1 MPTYEDIDANKNG
14 KGFDIDSLEISL
26 SHPVQLCAINL
37 DSAEDN
43 KIIVAS
49 SLKNVAFL
57 KEESVNLKMD
67 IINDYKYSI
76 KFDGIVVQAMV
87 PFDDDKYLAV
97 ASVDQLKEY
106 LPKNVDLDI
115 NRDLMGV
122 AFDAF
127 VVNRGNKNGHII
139 STDVALAMVENFV
152 NKPFNIEHNR
162 KVVVGFCTG
171 YGFSE
176 FGSSKPLTLEQVKSM
191 KEPFNV
197 VLSGYVWKI
206 VNPDFAKELV
216 ESSDPSSNKY
226 LSVSASWE
234 LGFNEFNIA
243 KGNKNL
249 AEAMIIDEEDKILK
263 LKDRLKVFGGNGVDE
278 DGQPVLL
285 NLQGS
290 VLPLGIGFTNTPAA
304 EVSGV
309 VISYDQKQEE
319 DEVKASMYEI
329 KENVEGCQGFAV
341 FEDGE
346 LDKCFD
352 SKEKAEEYVKLEKA
366 EDVLENDS
374 DNEDEETKVIES
386 EEYKNKSEELKD
398 NEYICAKCGYKGMYS
413 ETCPACQSPEY
424 NKYSEVESSEIKMNK
439 KSVLEEN
446 KNVKNIMQLKNIED
460 ITEDSIK
467 EVAASEVREFISSRI
482 ADLAKEWQSKVE
494 EKETALQ
501 AAEDQIATL
510 KADLE
515 AIKVDSEKV
524 KEEFAK
530 IQEDLKAKEIE
541 ANFQRRMSLLDEEFN
556 LTDEDR
562 SIIAEDLNAIE
573 NDEQFEKWYK
583 KFSTFAAAKKKSVKS
598 AEVKAEE
605 EVAEVKTE
613 EVKTEEIKASEETAS
628 LEEVISSAEVK
639 EEVLPNASS
648 PQEASLVEKISAAFN
663 KNSVKIK

>member
-1 MPTYEDIDANKNG
+1 MPIFDDAPVDKKIDSST
-14 KGFDIDSLEISL
+14 GFDLSDLLFSFTRPISL
-26 SHPVQLCAINL
+26 CAMEINKC
-37 DSAEDN
+37 EN
-43 KIIVAS
+43 GKIIVGS
-49 SLKNVAFL
+49 KLKNVAL
-57 KEESVNLKMD
+57 LEEQSVNLQMD
-67 IINDYKYSI
+67 AIKDFKYSI
-76 KFDGIVVQAMV
+76 KFDGIIVQAMV
-87 PFDDDKYLAV
+87 PFDEDKYLAV
-97 ASVDQLKEY
+97 ASIDQLKQY
-106 LPKNVDLDI
+106 LPKNVDLDV

-162 KVVVGFCTG
+162 KVVVGVCTG

-176 FGSSKPLTLEQVKSM
+176 FGSSKPLTLDEVKAM
-191 KEPFNV
+191 KDPFNV

-206 VNPDFAKELV
+206 VNPEFASELV

-234 LGFNEFNIA
+234 LGFNEFNVA

-249 AEAMIIDEEDKILK
+249 ADATIIEKEDEIVE
-263 LKDRLKVFGGNGVDE
+263 LKDRLKVFGGNGYTE
-278 DGQPVLL
+278 DGEMVLL

-309 VISYDQKQEE
+309 VISYDKPKDEE
-319 DEVKASMYEI
+319 AVKAVEETQE
-329 KENVEGCQGFAV
+329 KENV
-341 FEDGE
+341 
-346 LDKCFD
+346 K
-352 SKEKAEEYVKLEKA
+352 
-366 EDVLENDS
+366 
-374 DNEDEETKVIES
+374 
-386 EEYKNKSEELKD
+386 
-398 NEYICAKCGYKGMYS
+398 
-413 ETCPACQSPEY
+413 
-424 NKYSEVESSEIKMNK
+424 SSEIKMNK
-439 KSVLEEN
+439 KSVQEVN
-446 KNVKNIMQLKNIED
+446 NNVKNNMQLKNIDD

-467 EVAASEVREFISSRI
+467 EVAASQVREFISNRI

-494 EKETALQ
+494 EKETALK
-501 AAEDQIATL
+501 AAEDQIAEL
-510 KADLE
+510 KTSLE
-515 AIKVDSEKV
+515 SIKADSEKV
-524 KEEFAK
+524 KEEFTK

-541 ANFQRRMSLLDEEFN
+541 ANFQRRMSLLDEEFD

-583 KFSTFAAAKKKSVKS
+583 KFSTFAAAKKKSAKKFVPFKK
-598 AEVKAEE
+598 EGEDEKDEKDEKETKEE
-605 EVAEVKTE
+605 
-613 EVKTEEIKASEETAS
+613 KASEVVAS
-628 LEEVISSAEVK
+628 EEKTVEEVISSVEVK

-648 PQEASLVEKISAAFN
+648 PQEVSLVEKISAAFN

>member
-14 KGFDIDSLEISL
+14 KGFDVESLEISL
-26 SHPVQLCAINL
+26 SHPIQLCAMSLNEIKNN
-37 DSAEDN
+37 E
-43 KIIVAS
+43 IIVGS

-57 KEESVNLKMD
+57 KEESVNLQMD
-67 IINDYKYSI
+67 IMNDYKYSI
-76 KFDGIVVQAMV
+76 KFNGIVVQAMV
-87 PFDDDKYLAV
+87 PFDEDKYLAV
-97 ASVDQLKEY
+97 ASIDQLKEY

-139 STDVALAMVENFV
+139 STDVALAMVENFI

-162 KVVVGFCTG
+162 KVVVGVCTG

-176 FGSSKPLTLEQVKSM
+176 FGTSKLLTLEQVKAM

-249 AEAMIIDEEDKILK
+249 AEALIIEEENSILK
-263 LKDRLKVFGGNGVDE
+263 IKDRLKVFGGNGVDE
-278 DGQPVLL
+278 DGQPILL
-285 NLQGS
+285 NLQGN

-309 VISYDQKQEE
+309 VISYDKTEEKQESSAAEEPLSIVE
-319 DEVKASMYEI
+319 DEDADKYE
-329 KENVEGCQGFAV
+329 K
-341 FEDGE
+341 
-346 LDKCFD
+346 K
-352 SKEKAEEYVKLEKA
+352 
-366 EDVLENDS
+366 S
-374 DNEDEETKVIES
+374 DEM
-386 EEYKNKSEELKD
+386 KD

-413 ETCPACQSPEY
+413 ETCPACQSSEY
-424 NKYSEVESSEIKMNK
+424 KKYSELESSEIKINK
-439 KSVLEEN
+439 KSVQEEN

-501 AAEDQIATL
+501 AAEDQIASL

-583 KFSTFAAAKKKSVKS
+583 KFSTFAAAKKKSVQT

-605 EVAEVKTE
+605 EVAEVKTK
-613 EVKTEEIKASEETAS
+613 EVKTEEIKASEEAAS
-628 LEEVISSAEVK
+628 VEEVISSAEVK

>member
-1 MPTYEDIDANKNG
+1 MPTYDDVPVDKNIDPQI
-14 KGFDIDSLEISL
+14 GFDLSDLSISFTRPISL
-26 SHPVQLCAINL
+26 CAMELTKTNN
-37 DSAEDN
+37 N
-43 KIIVAS
+43 KIIVS
-49 SLKNVAFL
+49 SKLKNVAL
-57 KEESVNLKMD
+57 LEEQSVNLQMD
-67 IINDYKYSI
+67 AMKDFKYSI
-76 KFDGIVVQAMV
+76 KFDGIIVQAMV

-97 ASVDQLKEY
+97 ASVDQLKQY
-106 LPKNVDLDI
+106 LPQNVDLDV

-139 STDVALAMVENFV
+139 STDVALAMVENFI

-162 KVVVGFCTG
+162 KVVVGVCTG

-176 FGSSKPLTLEQVKSM
+176 FGSSKPLTLEEVKAM
-191 KEPFNV
+191 KDPFNV

-206 VNPDFAKELV
+206 VNPDFASELV

-234 LGFNEFNIA
+234 LGFNEFNVA

-249 AEAMIIDEEDKILK
+249 ADATIIEKEEDIVE
-263 LKDRLKVFGGNGVDE
+263 LKDRLKVFGGNGYTE
-278 DGQPVLL
+278 DGEIVLL
-285 NLQGS
+285 NLQGN

-309 VISYDQKQEE
+309 VISYDKSQAEE
-319 DEVKASMYEI
+319 TV
-329 KENVEGCQGFAV
+329 
-341 FEDGE
+341 
-346 LDKCFD
+346 
-352 SKEKAEEYVKLEKA
+352 KAEE
-366 EDVLENDS
+366 
-374 DNEDEETKVIES
+374 ET
-386 EEYKNKSEELKD
+386 
-398 NEYICAKCGYKGMYS
+398 YICDKCGYKGS
-413 ETCPACQSPEY
+413 EAEVCPKCGSENY
-424 NKYSEVESSEIKMNK
+424 DEIEEDEDEEENEVESSEIKMNK
-439 KSVLEEN
+439 KSVQEEN
-446 KNVKNIMQLKNIED
+446 KNVKIIMQLKNIDD

-467 EVAASEVREFISSRI
+467 EVAASQVREFISNRI

-501 AAEDQIATL
+501 AAEDQISAL
-510 KADLE
+510 KTDLE
-515 AIKVDSEKV
+515 AIKADSEKV
-524 KEEFAK
+524 KEEFSK

-541 ANFQRRMSLLDEEFN
+541 ANFQRRMALLDEEFD

-583 KFSTFAAAKKKSVKS
+583 KFSTFAAAKKK
-598 AEVKAEE
+598 AAKAEYKKE
-605 EVAEVKTE
+605 EMKE
-613 EVKTEEIKASEETAS
+613 EVKEEKASETSEVVAS
-628 LEEVISSAEVK
+628 EEKTVEEVISSAEVK

-648 PQEASLVEKISAAFN
+648 PQEATLVDKISAAFN